1 MKKIRLFAAVM
12 MALFFAFPLSAA
24 KKGDKAKGKSVSA
37 TASLNRGKGL
47 RITVPSPNTSGLSEA
62 DSWASQVIQDLM
74 TTGFSTYTDMTVID
88 RSNEALVIE
97 EQKRSE
103 KGTYS
108 DTDYLEMGKIT
119 QAQYLLV
126 GKLTNA
132 GGVYR
137 LALNINDGTTNEI
150 KASFNESVSLNDI
163 QNGNATNQAL
173 LKLIPAM
180 NLELTSE
187 EINRLN
193 TKATTSKSNDERTVS
208 TVNLAKG
215 MAAEKNQNTVE
226 ALAYYAS
233 SMSKEA
239 AIRYDNISLAVSTG
253 NIREDVKNDIAAR
266 NEWLKIYD
274 DLQTY
279 IDKNAIAL
287 TYDVRP
293 GEYETNYSN
302 NTVSIPF
309 TFFYDVNPT
318 AIDVYAQLER
328 GLQATGNK
336 KKWTVNYEDFEIEA
350 PTYIVYFELKT
361 DSGKLLGTEAVGL
374 RDGNVSNA
382 FERVKR
388 DIQKNISAENSTNM
402 TASSKVR
409 FTHSGGRSYSRDE
422 NATKYAVKFSN
433 IPYTDISDNLKFGI
447 SKIEVY
453 QRNSYSYYSRN
464 NKPDFI
470 NPPIDITILG
480 AEEAAKSASKASFRT
495 IEAAAEP
502 AEWGSYKKG
511 DRGPAGGVV
520 FEQDK
525 KGYTINGKTY
535 HYLEVSPLIQDYS
548 GNVGKKLISLVS
560 TSGHTVKKIGSVKV
574 SQKMGGGLAA
584 TNTLIEAAAAAGYS
598 DVVSLIAGY
607 SYGGYSDWYIPNDDE
622 IDSIGYWLDWSS
634 SSSRSVSNRDNLAYL
649 FTFEGAISLRESA
662 FQGSQYTTFNVAD
675 FKGYFDLPK
684 ADCILFIRAF

>member
-1 MKKIRLFAAVM
+1 MKKIRLIAAVM
-12 MALFFAFPLSAA
+12 MALLFAFPLSAA
-24 KKGDKAKGKSVSA
+24 KKGDKSKGKSVSA

-47 RITVPSPNTSGLSEA
+47 RITVPSPNASGLGDA
-62 DSWASQVIQDLM
+62 DSWAVQVIQDLM

-193 TKATTSKSNDERTVS
+193 AKATTAKSTDARTES

-233 SMSKEA
+233 SMTKEA

-253 NIREDVKNDIAAR
+253 NIREDIKNDIAAR
-266 NEWLKIYD
+266 NAWLKMYA
-274 DLQTY
+274 DLQSY
-279 IDKNAIAL
+279 INKNAI
-287 TYDVRP
+287 TFNYDVRP
-293 GEYETNYSN
+293 GEYETDYRN
-302 NTVSIPF
+302 NTVTIPF
-309 TFFYDVNPT
+309 TYFYEVNPT
-318 AIDVYAQLER
+318 AIDVYTQIEK

-336 KKWTVNYEDFEIEA
+336 KKWSVDYDDFDINA
-350 PTYIVYFELKT
+350 PTYIVYFELKN
-361 DSGKLLGTEAVGL
+361 DSGKLLGTTAVEL
-374 RDGNVSNA
+374 RDGVVSTAINRA
-382 FERVKR
+382 RE
-388 DIQKNISAENSTNM
+388 DIANNREAEMKTTSAGSAKM
-402 TASSKVR
+402 R
-409 FTHSGGRSYSRDE
+409 FTHSSGRSYNND
-422 NATKYAVKFSN
+422 KVVKHAVEFSK
-433 IPYTDISDNLKFGI
+433 IPYTEITDNLKFGI

-453 QRNSYSYYSRN
+453 QNNRYSYYSRN

-480 AEEAAKSASKASFRT
+480 AEEAAKSASKAPFRT

-560 TSGHTVKKIGSVKV
+560 TSGHTIKKIGNAKV
-574 SQKMGGGLAA
+574 SQKIGGGLEA
-584 TNTLIEAAAAAGYS
+584 TNMLIEAAADAGYS

-634 SSSRSVSNRDNLAYL
+634 SSSRSVANRDNLAYL
-649 FTFEGAISLRESA
+649 FTFEGAISLRDSA
-662 FQGSQYTTFNVAD
+662 YQGSQYTTFNVAD
-675 FKGYFDLPK
+675 FKGYYDIPK

>member
-1 MKKIRLFAAVM
+1 MKKIRLIAAVM
-12 MALFFAFPLSAA
+12 MALLFAFPLSAA
-24 KKGDKAKGKSVSA
+24 KKGDKSKGKSVPA
-37 TASLNRGKGL
+37 TASLNRGRGL
-47 RITVPSPNTSGLSEA
+47 RITVPSPNASGLGDA
-62 DSWASQVIQDLM
+62 DSWAVQVIQDLM

-180 NLELTSE
+180 NFELTSE

-193 TKATTSKSNDERTVS
+193 AKATTAKSTDARTES

-233 SMSKEA
+233 SMTKEA

-253 NIREDVKNDIAAR
+253 NIREDIKNDIAAR
-266 NEWLKIYD
+266 NAWLKMYA
-274 DLQTY
+274 DLQSY
-279 IDKNAIAL
+279 INKNAI
-287 TYDVRP
+287 TFNYDVRP
-293 GEYETNYSN
+293 GEYETDYRN
-302 NTVSIPF
+302 NTVTIPF
-309 TFFYDVNPT
+309 TYFYEVNPT
-318 AIDVYAQLER
+318 AIDVYTQIEK

-336 KKWTVNYEDFEIEA
+336 KKWSVDYDDFDINA
-350 PTYIVYFELKT
+350 PTYIVYFELKN
-361 DSGKLLGTEAVGL
+361 DSGKLLGTTAVEL
-374 RDGNVSNA
+374 RDGVVSTAINRA
-382 FERVKR
+382 RE
-388 DIQKNISAENSTNM
+388 DIANNREAEMKTTSAGSAKM
-402 TASSKVR
+402 R
-409 FTHSGGRSYSRDE
+409 FTHSSGRSYNND
-422 NATKYAVKFSN
+422 KVVKHAVEFSK
-433 IPYTDISDNLKFGI
+433 IPYTEITDNLKFGI

-453 QRNSYSYYSRN
+453 QNNRYSYYSRN

-480 AEEAAKSASKASFRT
+480 AEEAAKSANKASFRT

-560 TSGHTVKKIGSVKV
+560 TSGHTIKKIGNAKV
-574 SQKMGGGLAA
+574 SQKIGGGLEA
-584 TNTLIEAAAAAGYS
+584 TNMLIEAAAAAGYS

-607 SYGGYSDWYIPNDDE
+607 SYGGYNDWYIPNDDE
-622 IDSIGYWLDWSS
+622 IDSIGYWLDWSG
-634 SSSRSVSNRDNLAYL
+634 SSSRSVANRDNLAYL

-662 FQGSQYTTFNVAD
+662 YQGSQYTTFNVAD
-675 FKGYFDLPK
+675 FKGYYDIPK

>member
-1 MKKIRLFAAVM
+1 MKKIRLIAAVM
-12 MALFFAFPLSAA
+12 MALLFAFPLSAA
-24 KKGDKAKGKSVSA
+24 KKGDKSKGKSVPA

-47 RITVPSPNTSGLSEA
+47 RITVPSPNASGLGDA
-62 DSWASQVIQDLM
+62 DSWAVQVIQDLM

-180 NLELTSE
+180 NFELTSE

-193 TKATTSKSNDERTVS
+193 AKATTAKSTDARTES

-233 SMSKEA
+233 SMTKEA

-253 NIREDVKNDIAAR
+253 NIREDIKNDIAAR
-266 NEWLKIYD
+266 NAWLKMYA
-274 DLQTY
+274 DLQSY
-279 IDKNAIAL
+279 INKNAI
-287 TYDVRP
+287 TFNYDVRP
-293 GEYETNYSN
+293 GEYETDYRN
-302 NTVSIPF
+302 NTVTIPF
-309 TFFYDVNPT
+309 TYFYEVNPT
-318 AIDVYAQLER
+318 AIDVYTQIEK

-336 KKWTVNYEDFEIEA
+336 KKWSVDYDDFDINA
-350 PTYIVYFELKT
+350 PTYIVYFELKN
-361 DSGKLLGTEAVGL
+361 DSGKLLGTTAVEL
-374 RDGNVSNA
+374 RDGVVSTAINRA
-382 FERVKR
+382 RE
-388 DIQKNISAENSTNM
+388 DIANNREAEMKTTSAGSAKM
-402 TASSKVR
+402 R
-409 FTHSGGRSYSRDE
+409 FTHSSGRSYNND
-422 NATKYAVKFSN
+422 KVVKHAVEFSK
-433 IPYTDISDNLKFGI
+433 IPYTEITDNLKFGI

-453 QRNSYSYYSRN
+453 QNNRYSYYSRN

-480 AEEAAKSASKASFRT
+480 AEEAAKSASKAPFRT
-495 IEAAAEP
+495 IEAAEEP

-560 TSGHTVKKIGSVKV
+560 TSGHTIKKIGNAKV
-574 SQKMGGGLAA
+574 SQKMGGGLEA
-584 TNTLIEAAAAAGYS
+584 TNMLIEAAAAAGYS

-622 IDSIGYWLDWSS
+622 IDSIGYWLDWSG
-634 SSSRSVSNRDNLAYL
+634 SSSRSVANRDNLAYL
-649 FTFEGAISLRESA
+649 FTFEGAISLRDSA
-662 FQGSQYTTFNVAD
+662 YQGSQYTTFNVAD
-675 FKGYFDLPK
+675 FKGYYDIPK

>member
-1 MKKIRLFAAVM
+1 MKKIRLIAAVM
-12 MALFFAFPLSAA
+12 MALLFAFPLSAA
-24 KKGDKAKGKSVSA
+24 KKGDKSKGKSVPA

-47 RITVPSPNTSGLSEA
+47 RITVPSPNASGLGDA
-62 DSWASQVIQDLM
+62 DSWAVQVIQDLM

-193 TKATTSKSNDERTVS
+193 AKATTAKSTDARTES

-253 NIREDVKNDIAAR
+253 NIREDIKNDIAAR
-266 NEWLKIYD
+266 NAWLKMYA
-274 DLQTY
+274 DLQSY
-279 IDKNAIAL
+279 INKNAI
-287 TYDVRP
+287 TFNYDVRP
-293 GEYETNYSN
+293 GEYETDYRN
-302 NTVSIPF
+302 NTVTIPF
-309 TFFYDVNPT
+309 TYFYEVNPT
-318 AIDVYAQLER
+318 AIDVYTQIEK

-336 KKWTVNYEDFEIEA
+336 KKWSVDYDDFDINA
-350 PTYIVYFELKT
+350 PTYIVYFELKN
-361 DSGKLLGTEAVGL
+361 DSGKLLGTTAVEL
-374 RDGNVSNA
+374 RDGVVSTAINRA
-382 FERVKR
+382 RE
-388 DIQKNISAENSTNM
+388 DIANNREAEMKTTSAGSAKM
-402 TASSKVR
+402 R
-409 FTHSGGRSYSRDE
+409 FTHSSGRSYNND
-422 NATKYAVKFSN
+422 KVVKHAVEFSK
-433 IPYTDISDNLKFGI
+433 IPYTEITDNLKFGI

-453 QRNSYSYYSRN
+453 QNNRYSYYSRN

-480 AEEAAKSASKASFRT
+480 AEEAAKSASRASFRT

-560 TSGHTVKKIGSVKV
+560 TSGHTIKKIGNAKV
-574 SQKMGGGLAA
+574 SQKIGGGLEA
-584 TNTLIEAAAAAGYS
+584 TNMLIEAAAAAGYS

-622 IDSIGYWLDWSS
+622 IDSIGYWLDWSG

-649 FTFEGAISLRESA
+649 FTFEGAISLRDSA
-662 FQGSQYTTFNVAD
+662 YQGSQYTTFNVAD
-675 FKGYFDLPK
+675 FKGYYDIPK

>member
-1 MKKIRLFAAVM
+1 MKKIRLIAAVM
-12 MALFFAFPLSAA
+12 MALLFAFPLSAA
-24 KKGDKAKGKSVSA
+24 KKGDKSKGKSVPA

-47 RITVPSPNTSGLSEA
+47 RITVPSPNASGLGDA
-62 DSWASQVIQDLM
+62 DSWAVQVIQDLM

-180 NLELTSE
+180 NFELTSE

-193 TKATTSKSNDERTVS
+193 AKATTAKSTDARTES

-233 SMSKEA
+233 SMTKEA

-253 NIREDVKNDIAAR
+253 NIREDIKNDIAAR
-266 NEWLKIYD
+266 NAWLKMYA
-274 DLQTY
+274 DLQSY
-279 IDKNAIAL
+279 INKNAI
-287 TYDVRP
+287 TFNYDVRP
-293 GEYETNYSN
+293 GEYETDYRN
-302 NTVSIPF
+302 NTVTIPF
-309 TFFYDVNPT
+309 TYFYEVNPT
-318 AIDVYAQLER
+318 AIDVYTQIEK

-336 KKWTVNYEDFEIEA
+336 KKWSVDYDDFDINA
-350 PTYIVYFELKT
+350 PTYIVYFELKN
-361 DSGKLLGTEAVGL
+361 DSGKLLGTTAVEL
-374 RDGNVSNA
+374 RDGVVSTAINRA
-382 FERVKR
+382 RE
-388 DIQKNISAENSTNM
+388 DIANNREAEMKTTSAGSAKM
-402 TASSKVR
+402 R
-409 FTHSGGRSYSRDE
+409 FTHSSGRSYNND
-422 NATKYAVKFSN
+422 KVVKHAVEFSK
-433 IPYTDISDNLKFGI
+433 IPYTEITDNLKFGI

-453 QRNSYSYYSRN
+453 QNNRYSYYSRN

-480 AEEAAKSASKASFRT
+480 AEEAAKSANKASFRT

-560 TSGHTVKKIGSVKV
+560 TSGHTIKKIGNAKV
-574 SQKMGGGLAA
+574 SQKIGGGLEA
-584 TNTLIEAAAAAGYS
+584 TNMLIEAAAAAGYS

-622 IDSIGYWLDWSS
+622 IDSIGYWLDWSG
-634 SSSRSVSNRDNLAYL
+634 SSSRSVANRDNLAYL

-662 FQGSQYTTFNVAD
+662 YQGSQYTTFNVAD
-675 FKGYFDLPK
+675 FKGYYDIPK